1 MIQDILQEVQDIDL
15 LVSSC
20 VGVKPDGAT
29 ADDMCMHLVHRN
41 SKGDI
46 MQYFIM
52 PLDTCNIEFQKS
64 KLYFAEEDEDLTT
77 DIEEEDGKVV
87 GYTQMRR
94 ATMGERMAFYSAY
107 VQNRGYYHTMDEMH
121 CLPNCLLPG
130 HPYLELAIY
139 KKPMTIV
146 FKDWTNGKAQL

>member
-1 MIQDILQEVQDIDL
+1 MIQDILREVHDIDV

-20 VGVKPDGAT
+20 VGVTPDGTT

-41 SKGDI
+41 GNGDI
-46 MQYFIM
+46 MQYFLM

-64 KLYFAEEDEDLTT
+64 KLYSAEEDEDRTT
-77 DIEEEDGKVV
+77 YIEEEDGKVV

-107 VQNRGYYHTMDEMH
+107 AQNRGYYHTMDEMH
-121 CLPNCLLPG
+121 CIPNCLLPG
-130 HPYLELAIY
+130 HHDLDAAIY

-146 FKDWTNGKAQL
+146 FKDWTNDKAQL

>member
-20 VGVKPDGAT
+20 VGVTPDGTT
-29 ADDMCMHLVHRN
+29 ADDMCIHLVHRN
-41 SKGDI
+41 GKGDI

-64 KLYFAEEDEDLTT
+64 KLYSAEEDEDRTT
-77 DIEEEDGKVV
+77 YIEEEDGKVV

-107 VQNRGYYHTMDEMH
+107 VQNRGYYHTMEEMH
-121 CLPNCLLPG
+121 GIPNCLLPG
-130 HPYLELAIY
+130 HPYLDLAIY

-146 FKDWTNGKAQL
+146 FKDWANGKAQL